1 MRTFRGRVNG
11 AGIKGGALRGLALY
25 AVLAA
30 TAILI
35 GATMTDASAFAV
47 TGERGNGEGVSSQ
60 RSGLSHPSGLLAKR
74 RPASRETAPRGERVW
89 PVAGQGGT
97 ARARPEVRRGWE
109 PPPSPWAS
117 GHRGVDLAAE
127 QGQRVRSVGNG
138 RVSFAGE
145 VAGRGVLSIELSGTG
160 DPPVRTTYE
169 PVRPSVRKGDKVR
182 AGQVVGTVANGPSH
196 CHRVCLHWGARREK
210 RYLDPLSLLPPS
222 LLRGGPSRLLP
233 FHGTPVP
240 AGRTGVGRRDPPR
253 NAGTVGDRARK
264 PPSQA
269 ANIAAASRSVGTGI
283 GGSVLAVALVG
294 TALLA
299 RQRLSRPRR
308 STSLR
313 RPP

>member
-1 MRTFRGRVNG
+1 MRASRGCVHG
-11 AGIKGGALRGLALY
+11 AAIRGAALRGLVLY

-30 TAILI
+30 IAILVGTTI
-35 GATMTDASAFAV
+35 TDASAFAM
-47 TGERGNGEGVSSQ
+47 TGERGNGERAPRWSEPS
-60 RSGLSHPSGLLAKR
+60 RPSGVLAKR
-74 RPASRETAPRGERVW
+74 QPANRELAPRGERVW

-97 ARARPEVRRGWE
+97 ANARPEVRRGWE

-127 QGQRVRSVGNG
+127 QGRRVRSVGNG

-182 AGQVVGTVANGPSH
+182 VGQVVGTVADGPFH
-196 CHRVCLHWGARREK
+196 CHDGCLHWGARREE
-210 RYLDPLSLLPPS
+210 RYLDPLSLLPPG

-233 FHGTPVP
+233 FYGTPVP
-240 AGRTGVGRRDPPR
+240 EGGAGGGRRDPPR
-253 NAGTVGDRARK
+253 NARTVRERART
-264 PPSQA
+264 PPSQT
-269 ANIAAASRSVGTGI
+269 ANIAAASRPAATGI
-283 GGSVLAVALVG
+283 GGSVLAVVLVG

-299 RQRLSRPRR
+299 RQRLSRTCR
-308 STSLR
+308 SACLR